1 MLACMTLAGAPDAAL
16 PGGPRLF
23 PILSEAQ
30 IERISARGRT
40 RGVPSGE
47 VLIEIGDRH
56 QRFFV
61 VVRGALETRRR
72 AERETLVATI
82 GPGQFTGEVN
92 VLADRP
98 ALFRT
103 VAVVPSTIVEL
114 DSPQLRVM
122 VQRDADLGELIVQTF
137 LLRRADLVAAGVG
150 NVVVAGS
157 VHSAGTHRMREFLVR
172 NGQPYSYIDLDRYP
186 DTQWLFEKTRFG
198 PSDIPV
204 VICNGAV
211 LRNPSIEDVARRLH
225 LDEITDATQIRDL
238 VVVGAGPAGL
248 AAAVYGASE
257 GLDVLVVDAGSMG
270 GQAGSTSRIE
280 NYLGFPSGISGQ
292 ELASRAFTQA
302 EKFGAEI
309 MLGGAVGLRC
319 DQPPYGLEF
328 GDGTCIRSRTMVIAS
343 GVSYRKPEIAQ
354 RAAFEG
360 DGVYYA
366 ATTVEAEMCRGADVI
381 IVGGGNSAG
390 QAAVFLSR
398 TAHRVRVF
406 VRSRSLS
413 SSMSRYLIRRIDEIV
428 NIEVHFETEIEAML
442 GDDRLEA
449 VRCRLHASGE
459 LAEFDVQHVFLMTGG
474 VPNTAWLAECVAL
487 DQRSFIKTGAALT
500 PEDLG
505 VHRWSLPRSPHLL
518 ETSLPGVFAAG
529 DVRGGN
535 VKRVAAAVGEG
546 SSAISYVLQYLQ
558 E

>member
-1 MLACMTLAGAPDAAL
+1 MPRADATLAA
-16 PGGPRLF
+16 GPRLF
-23 PILSEAQ
+23 PVLTREQ
-30 IERISARGRT
+30 MNRIRLRGHVRDVAR
-40 RGVPSGE
+40 GE
-47 VLIEIGDRH
+47 VLIEPGHRH
-56 QRFFV
+56 QGFFV
-61 VVRGALETRRR
+61 VLRGALDTLRPAGRD
-72 AERETLVATI
+72 ALVATI
-82 GPGQFTGEVN
+82 GLGQFTGEVN
-92 VLADRP
+92 VLAERP
-98 ALFRT
+98 SFFRT
-103 VAVVPSTIVEL
+103 VAAVPSTVVEL
-114 DSPQLRVM
+114 DAQQLRVM

-150 NVVVAGS
+150 GVVVAGS
-157 VHSAGTHRMREFLVR
+157 VHSAGTHRMREFLIR

-211 LRNPSIEDVARRLH
+211 LRNPSIEDVAKRLR
-225 LDEITDATQIRDL
+225 LDDITDASQVRDL

-248 AAAVYGASE
+248 AAAVYAASE

-292 ELASRAFTQA
+292 EFASRAFTQA

-309 MLGGAVGLRC
+309 MLGGAVGVRC

-366 ATTVEAEMCRGADVI
+366 ATTVEAEMCRSADVI

-398 TAHRVRVF
+398 TARRVRVF
-406 VRSRSLS
+406 VRSKSLS
-413 SSMSRYLIRRIDEIV
+413 SSMSR
-428 NIEVHFETEIEAML
+428 
-442 GDDRLEA
+442 
-449 VRCRLHASGE
+449 
-459 LAEFDVQHVFLMTGG
+459 
-474 VPNTAWLAECVAL
+474 
-487 DQRSFIKTGAALT
+487 
-500 PEDLG
+500 
-505 VHRWSLPRSPHLL
+505 
-518 ETSLPGVFAAG
+518 
-529 DVRGGN
+529 
-535 VKRVAAAVGEG
+535 
-546 SSAISYVLQYLQ
+546 
-558 E
+558 